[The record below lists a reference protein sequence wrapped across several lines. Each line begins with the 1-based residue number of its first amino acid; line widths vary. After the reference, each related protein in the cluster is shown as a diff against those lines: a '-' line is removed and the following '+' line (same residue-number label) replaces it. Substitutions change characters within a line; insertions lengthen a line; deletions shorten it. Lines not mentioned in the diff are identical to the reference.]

1 MNLLK
6 HKKVELHYI
15 QNQKNREDNL
25 YEEQWS
31 LYNET
36 ELRQALDNAISKLP
50 QRCREVFVLSRF
62 ENLKNKEIAERLG
75 ITEKTVEN
83 QINKALRVLRM
94 ELKDFLPLFL
104 MYLS

>member
-6 HKKVELHYI
+6 HKKVEQNYI
-15 QNQKNREDNL
+15 QHNKNREDNL
-25 YEEQWS
+25 YEGQWS

-36 ELRQALDNAISKLP
+36 ELRQALDNAISKLSD
-50 QRCREVFVLSRF
+50 RCREVFVLSRF
-62 ENLKNKEIAERLG
+62 ENLKNKEIAEKLG

-83 QINKALRVLRM
+83 QINKALRVLRT